1 MEIHFAPLQ
10 GYTDRP
16 YRMAHAQQIGG
27 VAVYYTPFL
36 RLEHGT
42 LRNKDLR
49 DLQQMAEEPCLVP
62 QIIAKDA
69 DEMARLCDLLQTNG
83 IRQIDINMGC
93 PFPLQVRQGR
103 GSGLLTH
110 TDRVQALLDEAARRP
125 DCQFSVK
132 MRLGWDNI
140 EECFALLPLLNGS
153 CLQHIT
159 LHPRLGTQQYKGLAD
174 IEAFHRFYH
183 QCHKPLLYNG
193 DIATPEQ
200 ARKIA
205 DRFPA
210 LAGIMIGRGL
220 LARPTLAN
228 EIAHGSLPEA
238 DRHRATL
245 LLHEEVDRH
254 ATAYLQGDS
263 QILSRL
269 HAFWEYQEATLPKK
283 NYKALM
289 KSGSLRSYNEALN
302 LWRRTCTE
310 E

>member
-16 YRMAHAQQIGG
+16 YRLAHSLHIGG
-27 VAVYYTPFL
+27 VDSYYAPFL
-36 RLEHGT
+36 RLERGT

-49 DLQQMAEEPCLVP
+49 DLLAIAEEPRLVP

-69 DEMARLCDLLQTNG
+69 DEMATLCDLLQTRG
-83 IRQIDINMGC
+83 ATHIDINMGC

-103 GSGLLTH
+103 GSGLLAH

-125 DCQFSVK
+125 ECYFSAK
-132 MRLGWDNI
+132 MRLGWNDA
-140 EECFALLPLLNGS
+140 EECVALLPLLDES
-153 CLQHIT
+153 CLRHIT
-159 LHPRLGTQQYKGLAD
+159 LHPRLGTQQYKGKAD
-174 IEAFHRFYH
+174 TETFERFYH
-183 QCHKPLLYNG
+183 CCHKPLIYNG

-200 ARKIA
+200 AQQLLE
-205 DRFPA
+205 RFPL

-245 LLHEEVDRH
+245 LLHEEVYRH

-269 HAFWEYQEATLPKK
+269 HAFWEYQETTLPKK

-302 LWRRTCTE
+302 LWRRTCNE
-310 E
+310 K